1 MSMDDISIEVIFLG
15 TVIVIAIGTEVGF
28 RLGLVVHRRSE
39 NEKASSVSAV
49 SAAILS
55 LAGFMLVFTFGIAA
69 ERMNDRKKLVREE
82 ANAIGTA
89 WLRSDFLSEPDRAE
103 SAGLLRKYVDI
114 RLDAVQ
120 LTSPD
125 QIQKLVIESQR
136 IQRQVWDIAVKNAR
150 KDMDSDVAALYIE
163 SLNTLIDLHGIRTA
177 IALHAQIPGTLWL
190 VLYTLIILGMVSVG
204 YQTAIAGSTRRT
216 LGTSVLAPSFALVIA
231 LIAALDNPRSS
242 LRAPQGPL
250 IELQAAMMSHSPESS
265 ADSGGKR

>member
-1 MSMDDISIEVIFLG
+1 MSMDTIPVEVIFLA
-15 TVIVIAIGTEVGF
+15 TMIVVAIGIEVGF

-39 NEKASSVSAV
+39 NEKASSVSTVA
-49 SAAILS
+49 AAILS

-89 WLRSDFLSEPDRAE
+89 WLRSDFLPEPDRAE

-120 LTSPD
+120 GTSPD
-125 QIQKLVIESQR
+125 QIQKLVVESQR
-136 IQRQVWDIAVKNAR
+136 IQRQVWDMAVKNAR

-163 SLNTLIDLHGIRTA
+163 SLNTVIDLHGTRTA

-190 VLYTLIILGMVSVG
+190 ILYALIILGVIGVG

-216 LGTSVLAPSFALVIA
+216 LATSILAPSFAMVIA
-231 LIAALDNPRSS
+231 LIAALDSPRSGI
-242 LRAPQGPL
+242 RAPQGPL
-250 IELQAAMMSHSPESS
+250 IELQSTMSHSPETS
-265 ADSGGKR
+265 ADPGHKP